1 MKMLSAVVPFAVL
14 VMKMGSALLFNKRNI
29 FCNAIIFFLGAAAN
43 VLERRSYTS
52 GQRVLHRHRS
62 AHLYNRIVRGGC
74 CNCKKDPAKCAKLM
88 VAKTAE
94 PAQNTNNSKPTRH
107 ACVLVPTATVF
118 LQGMQMPRIIAKDI
132 ALKSRTESC
141 P

>member
-1 MKMLSAVVPFAVL
+1 MQRDHTFWVQPRVSSP
-14 VMKMGSALLFNKRNI
+14 
-29 FCNAIIFFLGAAAN
+29 
-43 VLERRSYTS
+43 RSYTS

-107 ACVLVPTATVF
+107 ACVLVPTATVS

-132 ALKSRTESC
+132 ALKSRAESC